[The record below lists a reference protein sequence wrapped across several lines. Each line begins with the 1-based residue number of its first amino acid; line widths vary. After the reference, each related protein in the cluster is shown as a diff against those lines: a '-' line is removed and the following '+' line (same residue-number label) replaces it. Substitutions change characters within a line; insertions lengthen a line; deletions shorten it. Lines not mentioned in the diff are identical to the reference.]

1 MTPIWTPDTYCM
13 YTAAAKEATNN
24 FDILLMLY
32 YLFKKK
38 KKKLHNREVV
48 LNIANQR
55 PPCVI
60 RNSYALCFP
69 LVENI
74 LQKNPHNS

>member
-24 FDILLMLY
+24 FDILLILY
-32 YLFKKK
+32 YLFKK

-60 RNSYALCFP
+60 RNSYALCLP